1 MHFDSFIE
9 SDIKKKKKKL
19 TFPSKQTVEGK
30 MIF

>member
-9 SDIKKKKKKL
+9 SDIKKKKIL